1 MTAIRATS
9 ASAGLEPRLLL
20 RGALGGRDRLE
31 PLVRNRLPTLDG
43 EAVCPLGEPLFRAL
57 DRLELGAEPLGEAEV
72 QLLVVQLCRR
82 IRRLVLIRQ
91 LAGID
96 RPEIGER
103 PLDPLALGAE
113 KLPGPFG
120 IHSRD
125 ATRFSPGESVSGA
138 LRCEKLWIETSGA
151 RPGGSSRSSRW
162 RRLLWCRG
170 SSFSSRCC
178 PPTTARAT
186 GTSPGADSTS

>member
-9 ASAGLEPRLLL
+9 APAGLEPRLLL
-20 RGALGGRDRLE
+20 RDALGGRNRLE
-31 PLVRNRLPTLDG
+31 PLVRDRLPALDR
-43 EAVCPLGEPLFRAL
+43 ETVRPLGEPPLRAL

-82 IRRLVLIRQ
+82 IRGLVLIRQ

-96 RPEIGER
+96 RAELGER

-113 KLPGPFG
+113 KLPRPFG

-138 LRCEKLWIETSGA
+138 RRCEK
-151 RPGGSSRSSRW
+151 
-162 RRLLWCRG
+162 
-170 SSFSSRCC
+170 
-178 PPTTARAT
+178 
-186 GTSPGADSTS
+186 